1 MKAITILVSL
11 IFCLS
16 STNASDLETGVRNY
30 QEALIR
36 HGVTGSSIAG
46 VFRGK
51 EKLALSSVASGIAGD
66 KSVSEDTIFPIWSMS
81 KPITIVAMMILLDGF
96 AYDIDEPVKKYIP
109 YFDGLKYKS
118 KTEPGRLYSCEK
130 DLLISHLLSHK
141 SGYGY
146 YGGGWG
152 EGVDFR
158 YPWNNLD
165 ELMRHIAKMPLEF
178 EPGSEYLYGINQ
190 LILGRVVE
198 VLSGKSFYAFL
209 KEEIFDPLGM
219 DDTRFHL
226 TQEDRKRF
234 QPLFR
239 KAQDNLGANG
249 ISRDEGISMITK
261 EFDELDYKVGSE
273 KFLGGEGLVST
284 FNDYRKFCEM
294 LLAGGIHGGKRIVS
308 SQSFELMTTTV
319 TPPQVS
325 GGYSSGFG
333 YAFSLFKLE
342 EPLLDGT
349 NSPHGIFGWSGYHNT
364 HFWID
369 QKNDIYGLFM
379 TRTTPFSWKIQKH
392 MRAVVYD
399 KLKTP

>member
-66 KSVSEDTIFPIWSMS
+66 KSVSEDTVFPIWSMS
-81 KPITIVAMMILLDGF
+81 KPITIVAMMILLDKD
-96 AYDIDEPVKKYIP
+96 AYDIDEPVQKYIP

-118 KTEPGRLYSCEK
+118 KTEPGRLYPCEK

-146 YGGGWG
+146 YGGGRG

-158 YPWNNLD
+158 YPWKNLD

-178 EPGSEYLYGINQ
+178 EPGSAYLYGINQ

-219 DDTRFHL
+219 DNTRFHL

-239 KAQDNLGANG
+239 KAQDNLGVNG

-261 EFDELDYKVGSE
+261 EFDELEYKVGSE

-319 TPPQVS
+319 TPPQLS

-369 QKNDIYGLFM
+369 QKNGIYGLFM
-379 TRTTPFSWKIQKH
+379 TRTTPFSWEIQKH

-399 KLKTP
+399 RLETR